1 MPSIPKPEN
10 HELRLWVNKSSG
22 RLPTEAPVKNARTMI
37 KNKGIGFKLTFFILT
52 SCIVIFGII
61 FTYNYLFSRR
71 IIAGNIS
78 EHADH
83 LSEATVNKIEII
95 LRSVEEVPQ
104 TIAYFLEEA
113 SYDKNEIISLLH
125 SVVQNNPEI
134 YGATIAFEPY
144 AFDKEVLYFAP
155 YFYKGKDKVELTY
168 IGSDTYR
175 YHYWDWYQIPKEL
188 GHAVWSEPYYDEG
201 GGNIIMS
208 TYSVP
213 FYKEIDGKRKFMGII
228 TADISLSWLQDIVSS
243 IKIGETGYGFL
254 ISKNGTFVTHPHKDL
269 IMNETI
275 FSIAE
280 SRQDTGLRK
289 IGQDMIRE
297 NSGFVPFRS
306 IVTGKKCWMA
316 YAPLTLSGWSL
327 AVLFPQAELMAD
339 IANLNKVVIVLGLA
353 GLVFLLIVIVLIS
366 NSITRPLRV
375 LDRTTRD
382 IAKGNLDFELTP
394 VKSKDE
400 VGRLTDSF
408 IYAKDALKKYIKE
421 LTETTAV
428 KERMESELKV
438 AHDIQMGILP
448 KIFPPFPDKHEF
460 DVYAVLKPAKEVGGD
475 FYDFFFIDDDHFC
488 FTIGDVSDK
497 GVPAALFMAVTKTLI
512 KNIAREVGGYPDE
525 ILNRVNKEICQD
537 NDSCMFVTIFFA
549 ILNIKT
555 GEIYYANAGHN
566 PPLIIRQNE
575 VEFLKVDSGTA
586 IGILETAVYKRAK
599 LTLGPSDAICM
610 YTDGVTE
617 AFNEKNE
624 QFCEERL
631 KKEATTHKKDSTK
644 DLVDQILHE
653 VKLFSQEVSQ
663 SDDITIMVLR
673 YFSARKKYGQD
684 LGKSKSFILRND
696 LGEIPNLAH
705 NVREFGE
712 RNKLSDKII
721 SELTLA
727 LEERVVNV
735 ISYAYQDSIGHDIT
749 INISLKDKDLI
760 LEVKDDGQP
769 FNPLE
774 VPEPDI
780 EKPLEERN
788 IGGLGIFLIK
798 TLMDEVEYKRKEGL
812 NILVMKKKIS

>member
-1 MPSIPKPEN
+1 
-10 HELRLWVNKSSG
+10 
-22 RLPTEAPVKNARTMI
+22 MI
-37 KNKGIGFKLTFFILT
+37 RNKGIGFKLTFFILT
-52 SCIVIFGII
+52 SCIVIFWII
-61 FTYNYLFSRR
+61 FAYNYLFSRR
-71 IIAGNIS
+71 IIAGNIN

-104 TIAYFLEEA
+104 TIAHFLE
-113 SYDKNEIISLLH
+113 STNYDKDEIIDLLR
-125 SVVQNNPEI
+125 SVVENNSEI

-144 AFDKEVLYFAP
+144 AFDKESLYFAP
-155 YFYKGKDKVELTY
+155 YFYKVKDKAEFMYL
-168 IGSDTYR
+168 GSDTYR
-175 YHYWDWYQIPKEL
+175 YFYWDWYQIPKEL
-188 GHAVWSEPYYDEG
+188 GQAVWSEPYYDEG
-201 GGNIIMS
+201 AGNIIMS

-213 FYKEIDGKRKFMGII
+213 FYKEVDGKRKFMGIV
-228 TADISLSWLQDIVSS
+228 TADISLLWLQDIVSS

-275 FSIAE
+275 FSVAE
-280 SRQDTGLRK
+280 ARQDSGLRK
-289 IGQDMIRE
+289 IGQDMIRG

-316 YAPLTLSGWSL
+316 YAPLSLSGWSL
-327 AVLFPQAELMAD
+327 AALFPQVELMAD
-339 IANLNKVVIVLGLA
+339 IANLNKVVIVLGLV

-375 LDRTTRD
+375 LARSTRD
-382 IAKGNLDFELTP
+382 IAKGNFDFELAP

-408 IYAKDALKKYIKE
+408 IYAKEALKKYIKE
-421 LTETTAV
+421 LTETTAA

-448 KIFPPFPDKHEF
+448 KIFPPFPDKHEL
-460 DVYAVLKPAKEVGGD
+460 DVYALLKPAKEVGGD

-512 KNIAREVGGYPDE
+512 KNIAKEVGGYPDE
-525 ILNRVNKEICQD
+525 ILNRVNKEICED

-555 GEIYYANAGHN
+555 GEIYYANGGHN
-566 PPLIIRQNE
+566 PPLIIRQNG
-575 VEFLKVDSGTA
+575 VELLKVDSGTA

-599 LTLGPSDAICM
+599 LTLEPNDAICM

-617 AFNEKNE
+617 AFNEKSE
-624 QFCEERL
+624 LFSEEKL
-631 KKEATTHKKDSTK
+631 KKEVTIHKEGCAKDF
-644 DLVDQILHE
+644 VDQILHE
-653 VKLFSQEVSQ
+653 VRLFSQKVKQ
-663 SDDITIMVLR
+663 SDDITIMLLR
-673 YFSARKKYGQD
+673 YFSAKKKFSQD

-696 LGEIPNLAH
+696 LSEIPNLAN

-721 SELTLA
+721 SDLTLA
-727 LEERVVNV
+727 LEERVVNI
-735 ISYAYQDSIGHDIT
+735 ISYAYQDSVGHDIT
-749 INISLKDKDLI
+749 IDISLKDKELT

-780 EKPLEERN
+780 EKPLHERKV
-788 IGGLGIFLIK
+788 GGLGIFLIN
-798 TLMDEVEYKRKEGL
+798 TLMDEVEYRREEGL
-812 NILVMKKKIS
+812 NILVMKKKIG